1 MISLALFKL
10 IAMSNKLIIMSKVR
24 TIIRFY
30 TEGVSKQ
37 SIGERT
43 GLPRNS
49 VKKYIRL
56 FLACGKSMDAIEAM
70 NDTELE
76 QMFLD
81 MVPRHHIEDDPR
93 YKALE
98 AFFPSMEKALKIRGN
113 TKESQW
119 RLYIAQNPDGYRLS
133 QFKRYYLLWLK
144 VRNPVMHIEH
154 KAGEKMYVDYAGEK
168 LHVKDPEILDTI
180 EAEVFVAVLGASQ
193 LTYVEASYS
202 QQKEDFIKSCENALH
217 YFQGVP
223 NAIVTDNLKSAVT
236 RSNRYEPT
244 LNEAFR
250 DFVSHY
256 AMAALPAA
264 PYKPKHKALV
274 EGAVKLIYRSIY
286 SVLKGNAYQSIEE
299 LNMAIRGALEEHNN
313 RPMKGR
319 PYSRR
324 QLFEETERNTLNPLP
339 EKKYELKHRYIATVM
354 KNNYVCLAEDKH
366 YYSIPYRFIGKKV
379 TLLYSESEVE
389 VYHRYERIAVHKRN
403 RHPFGHTTVN
413 DHLASQH
420 RFLSDWNPDKFIERG
435 EEVGPQTKEYIIQ
448 LLNTKQHPEQTYR
461 SCQGVLSFAA
471 RVGKE
476 RLEKACQRALQ
487 YGDYG
492 YHTIRTIL
500 ERGLDKNTD
509 DEPKD
514 DQSVPPHKNIRGKNY
529 YK

>member
-1 MISLALFKL
+1 
-10 IAMSNKLIIMSKVR
+10 MSKVR
-24 TIIRFY
+24 NIIRLY

-56 FLACGKSMDAIEAM
+56 FLASGKTPEEIEQLG
-70 NDTELE
+70 DTELE
-76 QMFLD
+76 QLFLD
-81 MVPRHHIEDDPR
+81 MVPRYHIEDDPR
-93 YKALE
+93 YKSLAS
-98 AFFPSMEKALKIRGN
+98 FFPVMEKALKSREN
-113 TKESQW
+113 TKEKLWQQ
-119 RLYIAQNPDGYRLS
+119 YIEKHPDGYRLT
-133 QFKRYYLLWLK
+133 QFKRYYLLWIK
-144 VRNPVMHIEH
+144 VRNPVMHIDH

-168 LHVKDPEILDTI
+168 LLVMDPEIEDTI
-180 EAEVFVAVLGASQ
+180 EAEVFVAILGASQ

-217 YFQGVP
+217 YFGGVP

-236 RSNRYEPT
+236 KSNRYEPT

-256 AMAALPAA
+256 SMAALPAA

-274 EGAVKLIYRSIY
+274 EGAVKILYRSMY
-286 SVLKGNAYQSIEE
+286 SVINRRAWSCMEA
-299 LNMAIRGALEEHNN
+299 LNGEIRDTLDVYNN
-313 RPMKGR
+313 RLMKGR

-324 QLFEETERNTLNPLP
+324 QMFEETERHVLNPLP
-339 EKKYELKHRYIATVM
+339 EKRYELKHRYIATVM

-366 YYSIPYRFIGKKV
+366 YYSVPYRFIGKKV
-379 TLLYSESEVE
+379 TLLYGASEVE

-403 RHPFGHTTVN
+403 RHLFGHTTEN
-413 DHLASQH
+413 EHLASQH
-420 RFLSDWNPDKFIERG
+420 QFLGDWNPDKFIERG
-435 EEVGPQTKEYIIQ
+435 EAIGPQTKEYIIQ
-448 LLNTKQHPEQTYR
+448 LLNTRQHPEQTYR

-476 RLEKACQRALQ
+476 RLNNACARALQ

-492 YHTIRTIL
+492 YQTIRVIL
-500 ERGLDKNTD
+500 EKGLDKNTD
-509 DEPKD
+509 DEPGGD
-514 DQSVPPHKNIRGKNY
+514 GTLPPHKNIRGKNY
-529 YK
+529 YR